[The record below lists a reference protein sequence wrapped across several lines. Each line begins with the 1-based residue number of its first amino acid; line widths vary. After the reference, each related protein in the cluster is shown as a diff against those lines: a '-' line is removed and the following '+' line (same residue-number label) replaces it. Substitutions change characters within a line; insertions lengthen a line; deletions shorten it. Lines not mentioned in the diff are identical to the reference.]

1 MIAALRFIA
10 VLCAAA
16 ALLVGPSGD
25 PQQVPSTV
33 TAPDLAVVRVLL
45 RQGADLYRDRQYRQA
60 IGTGR
65 DALRLSPGNPVAL
78 VLLAVSYYG
87 VEEWEYFARAAVQ
100 AMQAGGAIPLGLAH
114 HHTMSGAHPAVLTLT
129 ATEPGFDPVFPPP
142 AGLWR

>member
-1 MIAALRFIA
+1 M
-10 VLCAAA
+10 
-16 ALLVGPSGD
+16 
-25 PQQVPSTV
+25 
-33 TAPDLAVVRVLL
+33 VRVLL

-100 AMQAGGAIPLGLAH
+100 ARQ
-114 HHTMSGAHPAVLTLT
+114 
-129 ATEPGFDPVFPPP
+129 
-142 AGLWR
+142 